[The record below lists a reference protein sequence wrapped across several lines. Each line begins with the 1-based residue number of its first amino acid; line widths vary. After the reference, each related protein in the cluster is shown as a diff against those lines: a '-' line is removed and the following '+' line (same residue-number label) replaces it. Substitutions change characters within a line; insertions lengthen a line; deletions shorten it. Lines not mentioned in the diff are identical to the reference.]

1 MGRIFVYKSSTARRA
16 VCTCVYIQIFFVHNV
31 GEPWKN
37 IREFPAMG
45 KNQNYWGD
53 GGQILG
59 RGGGGVSPHPPPIC
73 SPACFMRYVTSYQG
87 YITCYMGYITCYTGY
102 ITCYLG
108 YITCYMGYI
117 TCYPIYPSF

>member
-1 MGRIFVYKSSTARRA
+1 MGRIFVYKSSIARRA
-16 VCTCVYIQIFFVHNV
+16 VCTCVYIQIFFVHNDFVRNV

-59 RGGGGVSPHPPPIC
+59 GRGFIPPSPRDLQPCMLYEVCNKLSGVYNMLYEVYNMLFGVYNMLSDI
-73 SPACFMRYVTSYQG
+73 SVILTNY
-87 YITCYMGYITCYTGY
+87 
-102 ITCYLG
+102 
-108 YITCYMGYI
+108 
-117 TCYPIYPSF
+117 